1 MQNTRQVNLRNTN
14 EWLSGDIDIRVPKKW
29 LAIGAAILFALILMA
44 LN

>member
-1 MQNTRQVNLRNTN
+1 MKDLKQINLRNTN

-29 LAIGAAILFALILMA
+29 LVIATAVFVILVLLA

>member
-1 MQNTRQVNLRNTN
+1 MKDLKQINLRNTN

-29 LAIGAAILFALILMA
+29 LVIAAAVFVILVLLA